1 MDLTVTYFAQRGR
14 LNTENALD
22 VAKKYAEKFN
32 LRNII
37 VASTTGYTGL
47 KATEFFDS
55 KDYNL
60 VVVSHSTGFKERG
73 FQELSEEKRHA
84 IEERGA
90 KVLTTTHA
98 FAGVERAFR
107 LKLNMW
113 QPVETFARTVRYVF
127 GEGVKVVMEITM
139 MAADAGLIPL
149 DEDVIAIAGTGRGAD
164 TACIIKPEYT
174 SNFLDMRLK
183 AFLCKPFDF

>member
-1 MDLTVTYFAQRGR
+1 MDLTVKYFEQAGK
-14 LNTENALD
+14 LNTENVLNI
-22 VAKKYAEKFN
+22 AKKHAKKFN
-32 LRNII
+32 IKNII
-37 VASTTGYTGL
+37 IASTTGYTGL

-55 KDYNL
+55 ADYNL
-60 VVVSHSTGFKERG
+60 VVVSHSAGFKERG
-73 FQELSEEKRHA
+73 FQELGEEERHA

-90 KVLTTTHA
+90 NVLTCTHA

-107 LKLNMW
+107 FKLNMW
-113 QPVETFARTVRYVF
+113 QPVETFARTVRFVF
-127 GEGVKVVMEITM
+127 GEGIKVVMEITM
-139 MAADAGLIPL
+139 MAADAGLIAL

-183 AFLCKPFDF
+183 AILCKPFNF